1 VVTHPGRVELG
12 TTNDR
17 VTVTTTHPERRAIE
31 FDAMLHV
38 VTKFYAA
45 PTRASFGFLR
55 ASDPAPMKTVYVV
68 PGEAGAP
75 FTVTG
80 ATVEGAG
87 FTAGTP
93 RATKEGWAVDVRYD
107 GRARASGKVAATLVI
122 AVDDP
127 EMPVV
132 RVPLEGHVMGT

>member
-12 TTNDR
+12 TTNER
-17 VTVTTTHPERRAIE
+17 VAVTTDHPQRRTIE
-31 FDAMLHV
+31 LEAMLQV

-55 ASDPAPMKTVYVV
+55 AEDPAPMKTIYVV
-68 PGEAGAP
+68 PGEAGAA

-80 ATVEGAG
+80 ATVEGPG
-87 FTAGTP
+87 FTASAP
-93 RATKEGWAVDVRYD
+93 RPTKEGWAVDVRYD
-107 GRARASGKVAATLVI
+107 GKARGAGKVAATLVI

-132 RVPLEGHVMGT
+132 KVPLEGHVMGP